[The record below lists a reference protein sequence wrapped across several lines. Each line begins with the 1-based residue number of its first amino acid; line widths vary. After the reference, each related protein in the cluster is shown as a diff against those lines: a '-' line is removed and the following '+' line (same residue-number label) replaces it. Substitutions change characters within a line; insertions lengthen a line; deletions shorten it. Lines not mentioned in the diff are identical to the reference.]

1 MSLLN
6 LTFIGGMAYGRSDT
20 AVAMRFCFPSFF
32 SPPTTLWP
40 GFDSWTFCHKW
51 VVSSH
56 LCLKDFFLWVSVLYT
71 KHHAKF
77 QPCFLRDKH
86 LSIFNQWLLPS
97 INVHGVNLL
106 VFIYY
111 RISKWWTEAST
122 AESAGEG
129 KEQFH
134 YYVQLHTVVNMFTS
148 TAAPLK
154 TLFSDVDVLWSMEY
168 F

>member
-1 MSLLN
+1 MGEVILQWPCAFAFL
-6 LTFIGGMAYGRSDT
+6 
-20 AVAMRFCFPSFF
+20 PS
-32 SPPTTLWP
+32 SPPTTLRP

-51 VVSSH
+51 VVRSH
-56 LCLKDFFLWVSVLYT
+56 LCFKDFFLWVSLLYT

-86 LSIFNQWLLPS
+86 LFNQWLLPS
-97 INVHGVNLL
+97 INVHGMNLL

-148 TAAPLK
+148 TAATLK

>member
-1 MSLLN
+1 MGEVILQWSCAFAFL
-6 LTFIGGMAYGRSDT
+6 
-20 AVAMRFCFPSFF
+20 PS

-56 LCLKDFFLWVSVLYT
+56 LCLKDFSLGFHSLR

-77 QPCFLRDKH
+77 QPFFLRDTH

-97 INVHGVNLL
+97 INVNGVNLL

-111 RISKWWTEAST
+111 RISKWRTEAST

-134 YYVQLHTVVNMFTS
+134 YYVQLHTVMNMFTS